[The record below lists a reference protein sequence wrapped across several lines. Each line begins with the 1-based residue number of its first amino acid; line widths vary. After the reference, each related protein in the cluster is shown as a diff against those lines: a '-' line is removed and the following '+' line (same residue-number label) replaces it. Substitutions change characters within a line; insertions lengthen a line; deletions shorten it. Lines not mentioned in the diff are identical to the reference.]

1 VASSVSFLLSSTDPD
16 RLHRWYVDALRPD
29 VNDVANGYRVVGF
42 DGFFIMIDSRDD
54 VSAKNPEPGRYIV
67 NLDVDD
73 ARDVAARMDQLGV
86 EWLAPLE
93 DREGSLFATVIYPDG
108 NYVQIIQLSAEAKA
122 QMAEQSA

>member
-1 VASSVSFLLSSTDPD
+1 MASSVSFLLSSTDPD

-29 VNDVANGYRVVGF
+29 VSDVANGYRVLGF

-67 NLDVDD
+67 NFDVDD
-73 ARDVAARMDQLGV
+73 ARDVAARMDRLDV

-93 DREGSLFATVIYPDG
+93 DREGSMFATVIDPDG
-108 NYVQIIQLSAEAKA
+108 NYVQIIQLSAEARA

>member
-1 VASSVSFLLSSTDPD
+1 MASSVSFLLSSTDPD

-29 VNDVANGYRVVGF
+29 VSDVANGYRVLGF

-67 NLDVDD
+67 NFDVDD
-73 ARDVAARMDQLGV
+73 ARDVAARMDRLGV

-93 DREGSLFATVIYPDG
+93 DREGSMFATVIDPDG
-108 NYVQIIQLSAEAKA
+108 NYVQIIQLSAEARA